1 MAAIGGILKILSSAQ
16 VEEIHNATLQVLEET
31 GCVVLE
37 ENCLRLLADA
47 GALVDFKEKRAF
59 IPSTLVENSL
69 RKTPSR
75 FTWHGRDP
83 RRNILMEGDKV
94 HYGPVGGSIYVM
106 DLDGNRRPASIK
118 DAENFVRIIDSLE
131 YIHEGHCM
139 VHPTDV
145 PDETYHVHMM
155 LAMARN
161 TGKPFRGRLM
171 GAKRAK
177 DCIRI
182 AEVLAGGSE
191 AMRIRPNLACHVN
204 TFSPLCHGREMTEGL
219 MEYAKAG
226 LPVFICPEVM
236 AGGTGPVS
244 LAGTLVVQNA
254 EVLSGLVIAQ
264 LIRPGTPVVYGT
276 VSTIMDLSTM
286 NIAYGAIE
294 QSMLNIASAQ
304 LAKFYRIPCRGTAG
318 ITDSNL
324 VDVQAGIES
333 ATSILCQGLTGFNFI
348 HASAGGMEGTV
359 TASYEKLIID
369 EEMIGKTLRFLKG
382 IEVSETSLALDVI
395 REVGPRGNY
404 FAHMHTVE
412 NYRKEH
418 FLTRLS
424 QRNKY
429 DVWMSKGKNTLSKA
443 AHEKAQNTLRY
454 HHPKPLDE
462 KMEKDLLD
470 ILKSVEK
477 RELK

>member
-1 MAAIGGILKILSSAQ
+1 LVAIGGILKILSSGQ
-16 VEEIHNATLQVLEET
+16 IEEIHNATLQVLEET

-47 GALVDFKEKRAF
+47 GALVDFKENRAF
-59 IPSTLVENSL
+59 IPSTLIESSL
-69 RKTPSR
+69 KKAPSR

-83 RRNILMEGDKV
+83 GKNILMEGDKV
-94 HYGPVGGSIYVM
+94 HYGPVGGSIYVI
-106 DLDGNRRPASIK
+106 DLDGNRRPTSIK
-118 DAENFVRIIDSLE
+118 DAKNFVRIIDSLE
-131 YIHEGHCM
+131 NIHEGHCM
-139 VHPTDV
+139 VHPLDV
-145 PDETYHVHMM
+145 PNETYHVHMM

-171 GAKRAK
+171 GEKRAR
-177 DCIRI
+177 DCIKI

-191 AMRIRPNLACHVN
+191 NMRIRPNLACHVN
-204 TFSPLCHGREMTEGL
+204 TFSPLCHGKEMTEGL

-264 LIRPGTPVVYGT
+264 LIHPGTPVVYGT
-276 VSTIMDLSTM
+276 VSTIMDFSTM

-304 LAKFYRIPCRGTAG
+304 MAKFYRIPCRGTAG

-324 VDVQAGIES
+324 IDIQAGIES
-333 ATSILCQGLTGFNFI
+333 ATSILCQGLAGINFI

-369 EEMIGKTLRFLKG
+369 DEIIGRTLRFLRG
-382 IEVSETSLALDVI
+382 IDVSEKSLALDVI
-395 REVGPRGNY
+395 HEAGPRGNY
-404 FAHMHTVE
+404 FAHSHTVE

-429 DVWMSKGKNTLSKA
+429 DVWLKKGENTLSKA
-443 AHEKAQNTLRY
+443 AHEKARDILR
-454 HHPKPLDE
+454 HHTPRPLEE
-462 KMEKDLLD
+462 KMEKELLD